1 MLRLSENMTTA
12 QREGRV
18 KCVLND
24 VRMYFD
30 K

>member
-1 MLRLSENMTTA
+1 MLRLSKNLTTA
-12 QREGRV
+12 QREERV

-24 VRMYFD
+24 VRMRFA